1 MTLQTGNK
9 IPRNNSCFPFSGRAA
24 SRVLPH
30 AGFTLIE
37 LVLVVLL
44 ISVLTAISSPL
55 FRRTFSDIVL
65 KNAAYDMA
73 KMITYTGEMAIIEK
87 VRYKLNLD
95 FENDK
100 YWITRYGLSEEGA
113 AYGRVSGRY
122 GKDYFLPGGLSLS
135 GALNSVVF
143 YPDGRADEA
152 KITIRDTEGKDGRVL
167 GIKGFGSRVKIEKLK

>member
-1 MTLQTGNK
+1 MTLQTGNR
-9 IPRNNSCFPFSGRAA
+9 IPRNNFRFPFSGRAA
-24 SRVLPH
+24 KRALPH
-30 AGFTLIE
+30 TGFTLIE
-37 LVLVVLL
+37 LVLVILL
-44 ISVLTAISSPL
+44 ISVLTAVSTPL

-87 VRYKLNLD
+87 AKYKLNLD
-95 FENDK
+95 FENGK

-113 AYGRVSGRY
+113 VYGRVSGRY
-122 GKDYFLPGGLSLS
+122 GKDYFLPRGLSLS

-152 KITIRDTEGKDGRVL
+152 KITIRDTKGGDGSVL
-167 GIKGFGSRVKIEKLK
+167 EIKGFGSRVKIEKLE